1 MNGGLYTWAL
11 IGLVCL
17 KSTSLVAQGLP
28 GPIHFYGLWE
38 GFHPVELML
47 EENGDGTLVLPDEP
61 FPIQLSARHQG
72 DRWKIHEV
80 IQDGSL
86 SGTWV
91 IGPQS
96 DHWLG
101 EWSNYNQTS
110 GSLCALF
117 ATPVEVPK
125 TFNLR
130 FFFKDGKKK
139 WSFILFPLPR
149 GKWKGLAW
157 ESAQAKLTP
166 VTGEW
171 LANGILLSL
180 DDPQSGQHYELNLL
194 TDRQAWR
201 SALWSNQQGR
211 SQRVHLRRFIT
222 DPVGVTAFLD
232 YSREVLLLRP
242 ELEWPAWDEFIKSY
256 QAPAQKAFDEEYH
269 SLMKGQDHQAPH
281 LRHAVRLYSWVDW
294 SYRDRK
300 MVSGTLF
307 IASSW
312 APTDRIPFTIH
323 KKYGLLTVKE
333 VWPDGQ
339 IPHDLERQLD
349 ASTTDVPIRIDPFS
363 IYFGSPS
370 SEISL
375 PKDELRLLLPPRSPL
390 RDAFDR

>member
-1 MNGGLYTWAL
+1 MHTWAL

-17 KSTSLVAQGLP
+17 KSTSLAAQGLS
-28 GPIHFYGLWE
+28 GPLHFYGLWE
-38 GFHPVELML
+38 GFHPVELIL
-47 EENGDGTLVLPDEP
+47 DENGEGTLILPDEP
-61 FPIQLSARHQG
+61 FPIQLSARQQG

-80 IQDGSL
+80 IPDGSL

-117 ATPVEVPK
+117 SAPVDVPK

-157 ESAQAKLTP
+157 ESTQAKLTN

-171 LANGILLSL
+171 LAKGILLSL
-180 DDPQSGQHYELNLL
+180 DDPQSGQRYELNLL

-201 SALWSNQQGR
+201 SATWSDQLGR
-211 SQRVHLRRFIT
+211 SQRVHLRNFKT

-232 YSREVLLLRP
+232 FSREVLLLRP
-242 ELEWPAWDEFIKSY
+242 ELEWPAWNEFLNLHIKL
-256 QAPAQKAFDEEYH
+256 AQKSFDEQYYN
-269 SLMKGQDHQAPH
+269 LMKGQDHPAPH
-281 LRHAVRLYSWVDW
+281 FRHAVRLYSWVDW

-300 MVSGTLF
+300 VVSGTLF

-312 APTDRIPFTIH
+312 APTRRIPFTCH
-323 KKYGLLTVKE
+323 KKSGMITQKQI
-333 VWPDGQ
+333 WPDGQ
-339 IPHDLERQLD
+339 IPEGLADRLGALTNDL
-349 ASTTDVPIRIDPFS
+349 PIRIDPLFVH
-363 IYFGSPS
+363 FGSAE
-370 SEISL
+370 SEIIV
-375 PKDELRLLLPPRSPL
+375 PIKELTPLIPPRTPL
-390 RDAFDR
+390 CDAFDR